1 MKTCA
6 ICGHQCKP
14 SAYSCTACGESTW
27 VPSTSA
33 SDEVPTVRRPS
44 AYPPVEPDAEDFPAR
59 KPGRGGARGARSGSS
74 N

>member
-6 ICGHQCKP
+6 ICGHECKP

-27 VPSTSA
+27 LPTTLA

-44 AYPPVEPDAEDFPAR
+44 VAPPAPDAEDLPVRKPAR
-59 KPGRGGARGARSGSS
+59 NARGARSGSP

>member
-27 VPSTSA
+27 LPTTPA
-33 SDEVPTVRRPS
+33 SDEVPTVRQPS
-44 AYPPVEPDAEDFPAR
+44 TLPPAPDAEDFLVRKPAR
-59 KPGRGGARGARSGSS
+59 NARGARSGSPG
-74 N
+74 